1 MKLFKYSDYKNKS
14 HVKREPLFEITEIA
28 DKLNIDETD
37 LRNKIKGRRR
47 EGYPSPPK
55 PAIER
60 RLSYV
65 GTRPQL
71 YKLSEFKQ
79 WLKDLE
85 KFNQED
91 APR

>member
-1 MKLFKYSDYKNKS
+1 MKFFKYSDNKNKS
-14 HVKREPLFEITEIA
+14 HVKREPLFEIPEIA
-28 DKLNIDETD
+28 DKLNIDEAD
-37 LRNKIKGRRR
+37 LRCKMKGRLR

-55 PAIER
+55 PAIAR
-60 RLSYV
+60 RLSNV

-85 KFNQED
+85 KFNEKD
-91 APR
+91 LLV

>member
-1 MKLFKYSDYKNKS
+1 MKFFKYSDKNKS
-14 HVKREPLFEITEIA
+14 HVKREPLFEIPEIA
-28 DKLNIDETD
+28 YRLNIDEAN
-37 LRNKIKGRRR
+37 LRYKMKGRFR

-60 RLSYV
+60 RLSNV

-79 WLKDLE
+79 WFKDLE
-85 KFNQED
+85 KFNEKD
-91 APR
+91 LPV